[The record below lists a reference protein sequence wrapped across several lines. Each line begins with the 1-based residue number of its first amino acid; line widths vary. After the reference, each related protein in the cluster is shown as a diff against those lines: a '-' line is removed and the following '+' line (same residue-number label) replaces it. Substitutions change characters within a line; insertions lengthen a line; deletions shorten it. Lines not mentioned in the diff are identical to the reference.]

1 VKKLTTPQQPKEP
14 QKIEIRLDADL
25 MNKLKTRAD
34 TANKTPSEVVAE
46 ILRER
51 LK

>member
-1 VKKLTTPQQPKEP
+1 MTTPSVHKMELS
-14 QKIEIRLDADL
+14 LDADL
-25 MNKLKTRAD
+25 MNKLKTKAD

-46 ILRER
+46 ILREQ